1 MQQTE
6 RFSMGSRRRI
16 ASIGSV
22 YPLPHFGPL
31 PPLRSV
37 GQNVKWEV
45 SQALGQWKERE
56 QVKKK
61 KPNRARP
68 IQLKFYV
75 SEMERDF
82 IVQKMKLIPTRN
94 MGAYLRKMA
103 IDGYVIQIDHTAIKE
118 MTAEIRKIGVNV
130 NQIAR
135 RVNATGTVYEQDLA
149 EIKGVLEKIWH
160 IQRSTLL
167 NQR

>member
-1 MQQTE
+1 M
-6 RFSMGSRRRI
+6 R
-16 ASIGSV
+16 
-22 YPLPHFGPL
+22 
-31 PPLRSV
+31 
-37 GQNVKWEV
+37 
-45 SQALGQWKERE
+45 
-56 QVKKK
+56 KK
-61 KPNRARP
+61 KPNRTRP

-75 SEMERDF
+75 SEAERDF

-103 IDGYVIQIDHTAIKE
+103 IDGYVVQIDHSAIKE
-118 MTAEIRKIGVNV
+118 MTAEIRKIGLNI

-135 RVNATGTVYEQDLA
+135 RANATGAVYEQDLA

-167 NQR
+167 NQP

>member
-1 MQQTE
+1 ME
-6 RFSMGSRRRI
+6 K
-16 ASIGSV
+16 
-22 YPLPHFGPL
+22 L
-31 PPLRSV
+31 
-37 GQNVKWEV
+37 
-45 SQALGQWKERE
+45 
-56 QVKKK
+56 
-61 KPNRARP
+61 KPNRKRP

-75 SEMERDF
+75 SEAERGL
-82 IVQKMKLIPTRN
+82 VLEKMKLIPTRN

-103 IDGYVIQIDHTAIKE
+103 IDGYIIQIDHTAIKE

-135 RVNATGTVYEQDLA
+135 RVNATGTAYEQDLA
-149 EIKGVLEKIWH
+149 EIKEALEKIWH